1 MEIAGGIDDHSG
13 AVCALDTPAI
23 LPQLQ
28 HALRTTS
35 RRVRSERRM
44 LRLGC
49 SAATIQPA
57 GTEAG
62 AVSLRISMVEPT
74 AATRAPPHKLW
85 AWLVHLFTATGVVWS
100 LLALLAVIGERWT
113 EALLWLLL
121 ALIVD
126 GVDGTLAR
134 AAHVKEQAPR
144 IDGDVLDLV
153 IDFLGYVFVPTVFMW
168 RAGMLPEPFF
178 VPLAALILISSLYV
192 FARRDMK
199 TPDGYFRGF
208 PALWN
213 VVTLYLFVTGL
224 GPNTAAAVVVV
235 LVILSFAPVLVVHPF
250 RVRDFGPWLLVIT
263 GLWTASTA
271 ALLIPDLDAAIR
283 SSLLAVSA
291 VTSLLLLGLGLWRT
305 VRGPAADVQPHRK

>member
-1 MEIAGGIDDHSG
+1 MAMVD
-13 AVCALDTPAI
+13 ATA
-23 LPQLQ
+23 
-28 HALRTTS
+28 
-35 RRVRSERRM
+35 SE
-44 LRLGC
+44 
-49 SAATIQPA
+49 P
-57 GTEAG
+57 
-62 AVSLRISMVEPT
+62 
-74 AATRAPPHKLW
+74 RAPPHKAW

-134 AAHVKEQAPR
+134 AARVKEQAAR

-168 RAGMLPEPFF
+168 RADMLPEPLF

-199 TPDGYFRGF
+199 TSDGYFRGF

-213 VVTLYLFVTGL
+213 VVALYLFVTGI
-224 GPNTAAAVVVV
+224 GAWTAAVIV
-235 LVILSFAPVLVVHPF
+235 LVLSILSFAPVLVVHPF
-250 RVRDFGPWLLVIT
+250 RVRDFGPWLLVVT
-263 GLWTASTA
+263 AMWTASTA
-271 ALLIPDLDAAIR
+271 GLLMPGLDAGMR
-283 SSLLAVSA
+283 SGLLAVSSA
-291 VTSLLLLGLGLWRT
+291 TSLLLLGMGLWRT
-305 VRGPAADVQPHRK
+305 VRGAAS